1 MNVGVVRRNMKINI
15 YDHAVR
21 TRDYEEVNTMRIS
34 QQQLGNND
42 EEYEYVYILYE
53 YVEAVW
59 TIVST
64 SLDLLSLLLIKVE
77 KLTIAYS
84 FIYD

>member
-15 YDHAVR
+15 HDHAVR

-59 TIVST
+59 TIVRT

-84 FIYD
+84 FI